1 MDKDDGFPS
10 AMNVTL
16 KSWPCAKTQPHPTIN
31 RGNGRWPEWLTE
43 PPASMIDRET
53 ALPVAMYSRL
63 FREAFWARGG
73 PYYKY
78 GHQALRMPTDKW
90 EGRNLKTHFEF
101 YYIRKKDV
109 PRVFRNRGVYMW
121 ILSVNAILGDARHHA
136 ISEYMLNLTESL
148 VEASRMG
155 RRLHYDKK
163 IWPQKDGEIMGHIQ
177 QIRQL
182 GVQIPNLLGDYRQA
196 QGCWTDLDG
205 NQMSVDAALMAYI
218 DQGRQ
223 IITEATEVQRL
234 ISIEVQQMQFLVV
247 GVLKQPDE
255 TRRDL
260 ARYLDIIRYRLQTVL
275 DRMADEALQAALS
288 ARQQYLNEIVP
299 DLSREVNDNVNHTD
313 RNARIRAFEAMSAAI
328 QESLPSTRYQLAD
341 LADAINICMTQDANG
356 NLAVPPLASFNYLVD
371 GAGLR
376 ELRTRWRNLRSLALR
391 DLRSLPRNGPAHRIV
406 TAWLRA
412 LRTQR
417 QLAGLATQAERDA
430 LSGNLVSSLMTLEL

>member
-16 KSWPCAKTQPHPTIN
+16 MSWPRAKTQPRPTIN
-31 RGNGRWPEWLTE
+31 RGNIKWPEWLTE

-53 ALPVAMYSRL
+53 ALPVTMYSRL

-73 PYYKY
+73 PHYKY
-78 GHQALRMPTDKW
+78 GHQALRMPTDRW
-90 EGRNLKTHFEF
+90 EGRNLKSHFEF

-109 PRVFRNRGVYMW
+109 PRVFRNRGVYIWM
-121 ILSVNAILGDARHHA
+121 LSANAVLQEARHHA
-136 ISEYMLNLTESL
+136 IAEYMLNLTEGL

-155 RRLHYDKK
+155 RRLHYEKK
-163 IWPQKDGEIMGHIQ
+163 TWPRKDGEIMRHIL

-182 GVQIPNLLGDYRQA
+182 GAQIPNLLGNYRRA
-196 QGCWTDLDG
+196 QGGWVDLSG
-205 NQMSVDAALMAYI
+205 NQMSVEDALVAYI
-218 DQGRQ
+218 NQGRQ
-223 IITEATEVQRL
+223 VITEATEVQRL
-234 ISIEVQQMQFLVV
+234 INIEVQQTQFLVV

-260 ARYLDIIRYRLQTVL
+260 SRYLEIIRYRLQTVL
-275 DRMADEALQAALS
+275 YRMADEALQAALF
-288 ARQQYLNEIVP
+288 ARQQYVNEIVP
-299 DLSREVNDNVNHTD
+299 DLSRQADDNVNHTD

-328 QESLPSTRYQLAD
+328 WESLPSTRFQLAD
-341 LADAINICMTQDANG
+341 LANTISICMTQDDNG
-356 NLAVPPLASFNYLVD
+356 TLATPPLASFNNLVD

-376 ELRTRWRNLRSLALR
+376 ELRTRQRNLRSLALR
-391 DLRSLPRNGPAHRIV
+391 DLGSLPRNGPAHRIV

-412 LRTQR
+412 LRTQQ

-430 LSGNLVSSLMTLEL
+430 LRGNLVASLMALDL